1 MNELLNK
8 HAIYTLMEKLLLKK
22 PKLRSGEH
30 NKCQIEY
37 FKSYVIE
44 PIKLFYIWLN
54 IKRLIKTAP

>member
-1 MNELLNK
+1 MIGLLTKHSVYATETPVKKNK
-8 HAIYTLMEKLLLKK
+8 KMCSA
-22 PKLRSGEH
+22 EH

-44 PIKLFYIWLN
+44 PIKLFYNWLN